1 VFGCKNETTFFPFNI
16 KNHYGILF
24 NVCDFCEFGSFGS
37 WLKGLEGCACR
48 MNGYDPI
55 SLQELVGNNTD
66 GNPIR

>member
-1 VFGCKNETTFFPFNI
+1 MFAIFASLEVLVHGGGCD
-16 KNHYGILF
+16 
-24 NVCDFCEFGSFGS
+24 NV
-37 WLKGLEGCACR
+37 KGLEGCACR